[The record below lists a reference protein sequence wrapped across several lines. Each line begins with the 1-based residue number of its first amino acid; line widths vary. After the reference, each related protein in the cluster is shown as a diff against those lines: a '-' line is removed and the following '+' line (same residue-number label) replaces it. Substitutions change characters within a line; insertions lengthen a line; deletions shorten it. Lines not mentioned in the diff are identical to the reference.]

1 MNTPTVQGF
10 FDDTT
15 NTISYV
21 VWDPATEK
29 AAVIG
34 GHASG
39 GRVGK
44 IAPRVEGRIVQLGS

>member
-29 AAVIG
+29 AAVTETD
-34 GHASG
+34 ASEPP
-39 GRVGK
+39 
-44 IAPRVEGRIVQLGS
+44 ATVEA